1 LKLEE
6 EVCFAL
12 AALAVLALLLAEPFC
27 IKPNIFIFVTIK
39 IFFMY
44 IYYIIIKNKI
54 NKNKINKN
62 KINKNKI
69 NIISIKNLFC
79 IQTYVVVEHAN
90 YNDEGNKIRQPAP
103 QTTPCECF
111 MIQRI
116 CDCSTNRNQ

>member
-12 AALAVLALLLAEPFC
+12 AALAVLALLLAEPFD

-39 IFFMY
+39 ILFMY
-44 IYYIIIKNKI
+44 IYYTII
-54 NKNKINKN
+54 KNKINKN

-79 IQTYVVVEHAN
+79 I
-90 YNDEGNKIRQPAP
+90 KITFQKFTAIKSIDVR
-103 QTTPCECF
+103 F
-111 MIQRI
+111 YLLIK
-116 CDCSTNRNQ
+116 TNNTKIATSITG